1 MFKYQDLL
9 YTEKVAPTWYSPFT
23 EYAMVLLSEVSNDV
37 NLGKIEPEKAME
49 FSQQFINFTMALENQ
64 VFNGNK
70 QFIRDFMNIMERNNI
85 PPLPVQYDISDF
97 LDNFLKSIPGIKRIP
112 VDDILREFK
121 KGFELT
127 AEQIKKVRDFFSYN
141 SSGGSKSIN
150 YSKYEKYFKKLYN
163 KDKNKAKK
171 EMKQLINYLKKN
183 TK

>member
-97 LDNFLKSIPGIKRIP
+97 LDEKNDKFKSVIE
-112 VDDILREFK
+112 DW
-121 KGFELT
+121 
-127 AEQIKKVRDFFSYN
+127 
-141 SSGGSKSIN
+141 
-150 YSKYEKYFKKLYN
+150 
-163 KDKNKAKK
+163 KDKTYRLIDENMTD
-171 EMKQLINYLKKN
+171 MKPYLIQ
-183 TK
+183 